1 MSYNGS
7 VVIGLMGDYDA
18 MADLDEFGEYVQ
30 QSVEEL
36 LDEARQRATAQVA
49 G

>member
-1 MSYNGS
+1 
-7 VVIGLMGDYDA
+7 

-36 LDEARQRATAQVA
+36 LDEARQRATAQAA